1 MQLRAQIAAIEKADR
16 RPAPVHEPRSEAT
29 LASCTSGCIARG
41 DNDEDARAFSKIHRL
56 VAVRERASEELRQR
70 LRREGFSEEAT
81 EKALERALMSG
92 LVDDSR
98 FAEALVRTR
107 LASGKGMRGIEAEL
121 EKWGIDPGAA
131 IAHQEETCG
140 EDAEVQRALEVLRR
154 RPPKAKNQRDA
165 AYRRLMQKGYGSSIA
180 STAARL
186 WNEQQTSHNPS
197 PES

>member
-16 RPAPVHEPRSEAT
+16 RPAPVHEPRSEASFSICA
-29 LASCTSGCIARG
+29 LDCIARD
-41 DNDEDARAFSKIHRL
+41 DNDEASRAFSKIHRL

-70 LRREGFSEEAT
+70 LKREGFSEEAT
-81 EKALERALMSG
+81 EKALERALRSG

-131 IAHQEETCG
+131 IAHQEEACG

-165 AYRRLMQKGYGSSIA
+165 AYRRLIQKGYGSSIA

>member
-1 MQLRAQIAAIEKADR
+1 MQLRAQIAVIEKGNR
-16 RPAPVHEPRSEAT
+16 QPVPAHEPRTEAG
-29 LASCTSGCIARG
+29 LSGCASDCIACDG
-41 DNDEDARAFSKIHRL
+41 NDEAARAFSKIHRL

-70 LRREGFSEEAT
+70 LKREGFSEEAT
-81 EKALERALMSG
+81 EKALERALRSG

-107 LASGKGMRGIEAEL
+107 LASGKGMRGIEVEL
-121 EKWGIDPGAA
+121 EKWGIDPDTV
-131 IAHQEETCG
+131 IAHQEEVCD

-165 AYRRLMQKGYGSSIA
+165 AYRRLMQKGYGSSAA

-186 WNEQQTSHNPS
+186 WSEQQAPQ
-197 PES
+197 